1 MFRGERPNKLRA
13 SWFSPKSIE
22 VEPFF
27 NILWGRAL
35 HGCGGRKALPFP
47 RKLRIRKDRK
57 RRQALGAKV
66 QSREGNSPDYQL
78 RSLISFL
85 VGKEQYEQNQLRGGL
100 RGSHPAKESVTA
112 H

>member
-47 RKLRIRKDRK
+47 RKLRIRTDRK

-66 QSREGNSPDYQL
+66 QSQEGKSPDYNL
-78 RSLISFL
+78 RS
-85 VGKEQYEQNQLRGGL
+85 
-100 RGSHPAKESVTA
+100 
-112 H
+112 

>member
-47 RKLRIRKDRK
+47 RKLRIRKIEKGDRLWAQRCRAK
-57 RRQALGAKV
+57 RERAQ
-66 QSREGNSPDYQL
+66 
-78 RSLISFL
+78 I
-85 VGKEQYEQNQLRGGL
+85 
-100 RGSHPAKESVTA
+100 TI
-112 H
+112 